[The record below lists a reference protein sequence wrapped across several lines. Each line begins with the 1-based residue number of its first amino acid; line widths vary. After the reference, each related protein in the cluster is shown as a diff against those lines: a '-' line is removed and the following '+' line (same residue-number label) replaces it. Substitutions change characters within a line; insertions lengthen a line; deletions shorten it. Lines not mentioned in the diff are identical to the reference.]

1 MNEIRHSK
9 DVHDRTDSTS
19 KALWINVVLNFL
31 IVTFELTFGI
41 FASSY
46 ALITDSLH
54 NLEDAGG
61 MVLSLFAHNASKK
74 GRNERKTYGYK
85 RAKIIAALVNSLILI
100 MSFAFIGYKAAM
112 RLFNP
117 QTLNADTI
125 IWVASIALIANVVGT
140 LLLFAHSHGDLNVKA
155 AFVHMLG
162 DSLDSAAVIAV
173 GILMTLY
180 DWYFLDPLITF
191 VIIAYVSFESFKI
204 IKRSINI
211 LMESTPN
218 DLDFSK
224 MKKDI
229 ESIDGVASFHHVHV
243 WSLDGE
249 DKLMECHIRV
259 YPMNTSKVDDV
270 RRTVTDL
277 LSSQYGIS
285 HLNVQIEEIP
295 CANESLVVNS

>member
-1 MNEIRHSK
+1 MNEIHHSK

-31 IVTFELTFGI
+31 IVAFELTFGI

-74 GRNERKTYGYK
+74 GKNERKTYGYK

-100 MSFAFIGYKAAM
+100 MSFTFIGYKAAV

-180 DWYFLDPLITF
+180 NWYFLDPLITF

-259 YPMNTSKVDDV
+259 YPMNTNKADDV

-277 LSSQYGIS
+277 LSSKYGIS
-285 HLNVQIEEIP
+285 HLNVQIEEMP